1 MIYSRY
7 RNTKSISD
15 NAKAW
20 IAVIVLLAA
29 YALVGTMD
37 YQDQVM
43 GSDET
48 RCRVEA

>member
-7 RNTKSISD
+7 RRKMFMQKHWGKIT
-15 NAKAW
+15 AVVF
-20 IAVIVLLAA
+20 IASVLLT
-29 YALVGTMD
+29 GTMD

-43 GSDET
+43 GSEET